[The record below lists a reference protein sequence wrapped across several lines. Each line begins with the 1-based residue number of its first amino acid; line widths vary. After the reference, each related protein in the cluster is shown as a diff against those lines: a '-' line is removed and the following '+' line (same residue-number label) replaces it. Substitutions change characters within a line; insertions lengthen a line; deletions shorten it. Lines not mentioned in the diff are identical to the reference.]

1 MIYPEVVI
9 FAGGAIGSVISACRN
24 IRRAYGV
31 DTYVVCLN
39 SSSLQPVFNKSKY
52 ITKVFAFDGIESPSM
67 LLREMEAW
75 YAQMGFEMR
84 PVLISTTDISCIYVN
99 TFRNRYEE
107 LFLLTFPSVEIID
120 TYTSKGLAEVDAS
133 EHGLS
138 VPKSKLVNNAVDMD
152 FIEQEFDFPVIIKPV
167 STRSEDKLGFKTKI
181 CERDDFRSY
190 TNSFVENG
198 HHFLCQEYIQ
208 GNDNSVWF
216 YLFVRSHSG
225 KVLDVMGVKT
235 LQSPPG
241 NGIMAIGET
250 QENPELMRICRDFL
264 SRIDYEGIGGLEFKY
279 FNGKYYFIEM
289 NIRTEAIV
297 AISDVGLPLSLI
309 AYEDTVGILD
319 AAKYELTIRN
329 VKYMDLRSTL
339 SARFS
344 DHRYGALF
352 KDICQLFTYKYMQL
366 NIFYK
371 DDWKPFVY
379 TFVLSV
385 KHLFV
390 NLFNKL
396 KN

>member
-1 MIYPEVVI
+1 MIYPEVVV

-24 IRRAYGV
+24 IRKTYGI
-31 DTYVVCLN
+31 DTYVVCIN
-39 SSSLQPVFNKSKY
+39 SSYLQPVFTKSKY
-52 ITKVFAFDGIESPSM
+52 ITGVFTFDGIESPSI

-120 TYTSKGLAEVDAS
+120 IYTLKGFAEVDAS

-138 VPKSKLVNNAVDMD
+138 VPKSKLVNNTVDMD

-198 HHFLCQEYIQ
+198 HHFLCQEYIP

-235 LQSPPG
+235 LQSPLG

-264 SRIDYEGIGGLEFKY
+264 SRIDYKGIGGLEFKY

-289 NIRTEAIV
+289 SIRIDGFIS
-297 AISDVGLPLSLI
+297 ISDSFLPLSLI
-309 AYEDTVGILD
+309 AYEDAVGILD
-319 AAKYELTIRN
+319 VAKYELTIRN

-344 DHRYGALF
+344 EHRYGELF
-352 KDICQLFTYKYMQL
+352 KDICQLFICKYMQL

-371 DDWKPFVY
+371 DNWKPFVY

>member
-1 MIYPEVVI
+1 M
-9 FAGGAIGSVISACRN
+9 
-24 IRRAYGV
+24 
-31 DTYVVCLN
+31 
-39 SSSLQPVFNKSKY
+39 
-52 ITKVFAFDGIESPSM
+52 
-67 LLREMEAW
+67 
-75 YAQMGFEMR
+75 
-84 PVLISTTDISCIYVN
+84 
-99 TFRNRYEE
+99 
-107 LFLLTFPSVEIID
+107 TFPSVEIID
-120 TYTSKGLAEVDAS
+120 IYTLKGFAEVDAS

-138 VPKSKLVNNAVDMD
+138 VPKSKLVNNTVDMD

-198 HHFLCQEYIQ
+198 HHFLCQEYIP

-264 SRIDYEGIGGLEFKY
+264 SRIDYKGIGGLEFKY

-289 NIRTEAIV
+289 SIRIDGFIS
-297 AISDVGLPLSLI
+297 ISDSFLPLSLI
-309 AYEDTVGILD
+309 AYEDAVGILD
-319 AAKYELTIRN
+319 VAKYELTIRN

-344 DHRYGALF
+344 EHRYG
-352 KDICQLFTYKYMQL
+352 D
-366 NIFYK
+366 
-371 DDWKPFVY
+371 
-379 TFVLSV
+379 
-385 KHLFV
+385 
-390 NLFNKL
+390 
-396 KN
+396 